1 MFIDK
6 VKIHLKSGNGGN
18 GAVAWRREK
27 YEPSGGPAGGN
38 GGRGGSVIFKVDL
51 SFNTLIDFRFKKK
64 FKAADGENGR
74 NKRQYG
80 KDSKDLIIAVPKG
93 TIVRDVES
101 GLIIADL
108 SEDDSIY
115 VAAKGGRGG
124 RGNIHFTTAT
134 RQAPAFAEAGRKGQ
148 EREVILE
155 LKMIAD
161 VGLLGFPNVGK
172 STFLSTI
179 TAAKPKIANYHFTTL
194 SPNLGVVKVEAG
206 KSFVIAD
213 IPGLIEGAHE
223 GVGLGHEF
231 LRHVER
237 TKLLVHIL
245 DISGDEGRDPFDDFI
260 KINEEL
266 EKYNEVLAKR
276 PQIVV
281 FNKTDLMDDEEI
293 LAYYREK
300 IEKLGYEVYYMSA
313 ATMQGVEQLKYT
325 IWQKLSSIG
334 DLEPIFEVA
343 DESELIIND
352 ANKPKFEI
360 EIENGIYYVEGDW
373 IELLLNSTNFADY
386 DSSSYFQKRLRDV
399 GLIESLEAMGAGQD
413 DVVIVSGMEFDFF
426 E

>member
-1 MFIDK
+1 MFVDK
-6 VKIHLKSGNGGN
+6 IKILIKSGNGGN

-27 YEPSGGPAGGN
+27 YEPAGGPAGGN

-51 SFNTLIDFRFKKK
+51 STNTLIDFRFNKK
-64 FKAADGENGR
+64 FKAKNGEGGR

-80 KDSKDLIIAVPKG
+80 KDSDDLIILVPKG
-93 TIVRDVES
+93 TIIRDAES
-101 GLIIADL
+101 NVIIADL

-115 VAAKGGRGG
+115 VGAKGGRGG
-124 RGNIHFTTAT
+124 RGNIHFTTST
-134 RQAPAFAEAGRKGQ
+134 RQAPAFAEAGRFGK
-148 EREVILE
+148 EKEVILE

-179 TAAKPKIANYHFTTL
+179 TAARPKIADYHFTTL
-194 SPNLGVVKVEAG
+194 SPNLGVVKIETGA
-206 KSFVIAD
+206 SFVIAD

-223 GVGLGHEF
+223 GVGLGHAF

-245 DISGDEGRDPFDDFI
+245 DISGNEGRDPFEDFI

-266 EKYNEVLAKR
+266 RKYNEVLARR

-281 FNKTDLMDDEEI
+281 FNKTDLMDDDEI

-300 IEKLGYEVYYMSA
+300 VEALGYDVYYMSA
-313 ATMQGVEQLKYT
+313 ATSKGVEQLKYI

-334 DLEPIFEVA
+334 ELEPIFEVI
-343 DESELIIND
+343 DENLLIEENE
-352 ANKPKFEI
+352 NKPKYEI
-360 EIENGIYYVEGDW
+360 EIENGVYYVEGEW
-373 IELLLNSTNFADY
+373 IELLLNSTNFGDY
-386 DSSSYFQKRLRDV
+386 DSTSYFQKKLRDI
-399 GLIESLEAMGAGQD
+399 GLIEELEALGACQD
-413 DVVIVSGMEFDFF
+413 STVSVSGMEFDFF